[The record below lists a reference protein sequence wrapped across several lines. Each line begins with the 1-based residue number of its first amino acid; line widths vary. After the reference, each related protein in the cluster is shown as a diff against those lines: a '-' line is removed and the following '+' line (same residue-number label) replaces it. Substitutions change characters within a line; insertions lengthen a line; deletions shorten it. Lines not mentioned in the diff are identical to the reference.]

1 MAKGLDFIC
10 IKCSMRDR
18 HQNPSRAKLH
28 TSKQG
33 VNMKPTQTQASRM
46 HPDEWALRVDLAACY
61 RLVAL
66 YGWSDL
72 VFTHI
77 SAKLPASVSGEDHQF
92 LINPYGL
99 MFDEITASSLVKVD
113 MQCNKLDAENPHPV
127 NPAGFVIHSAV
138 HEARHEAGCVLHT
151 HTRSGVAVSAQ
162 KNGVLP
168 ISQQSTFVLAS
179 LAYHGYEGVAIRD
192 DEKLRLQKDLG
203 EANYLMLRNHG
214 LLTVGRTIEDAFL
227 QMYTFENTCRIQVD
241 ALAGQNQGSDLT
253 AIDPQVLTGVAHAMK
268 VQTGGLG
275 GNFVWPSLIRKLD
288 RENPGYDV

>member
-1 MAKGLDFIC
+1 MNANTQSEI
-10 IKCSMRDR
+10 
-18 HQNPSRAKLH
+18 QKLV
-28 TSKQG
+28 S
-33 VNMKPTQTQASRM
+33 AE
-46 HPDEWALRVDLAACY
+46 EWQLRVDLAACY

-77 SAKLPASVSGEDHQF
+77 SARIPGPEHHF

-113 MQCNKLDAENPHPV
+113 QQCNKIIESPYPV

-138 HEARHEAGCVLHT
+138 HAAREDIQCVLHT
-151 HTRSGVAVSAQ
+151 HTRAGIAVSAQ

-179 LAYHGYEGVAIRD
+179 LAYHDYEGVAFRD
-192 DEKLRLQKDLG
+192 DEKPRLQADMG
-203 EANYLMLRNHG
+203 NANFLMLRNHG
-214 LLTVGRTIEDAFL
+214 LLTCGKTIADAFL
-227 QMYTFENTCRIQVD
+227 SMYTFENTCQIQIAAQSGGSELTQVNPKIVEGV
-241 ALAGQNQGSDLT
+241 GQ
-253 AIDPQVLTGVAHAMK
+253 AMK

-275 GNFVWPSLIRKLD
+275 GQFVWPSLIRKLD
-288 RENPGYDV
+288 RIDDSYKQ